1 MESHDVRW
9 DNYFYPGTNVLKNKL
24 GITDAD
30 ELQQVEADITF
41 RKLTELYVNPIEG
54 NFDATHYRDIHRY
67 LFEDI
72 YPFAGE
78 FRNVDMRKDFYFV
91 TNSEI
96 EASLDTVLNEMH
108 QDFLKCQ
115 CYRDYVIFLAEF
127 YYDILTVHPFREG
140 NGRTTRE
147 FLREFVD
154 KYIGLENIELY
165 KQTEIYQYYKEWL
178 MSQEKQNE
186 AVYNIIH
193 WQIIDRNKIND
204 ILAQIHL
211 LSFTDRIAV
220 AIIMSSIKIPQ
231 VYIDG
236 CFHYRSEVKPLHSD
250 MIIGDTYYN
259 DLLSKTEKYF
269 NVPFKGGAYIS
280 RIEINNQ
287 FTYIESNDMF
297 DESEIRVLNNIAETF
312 EKESIKQ
319 EKEMLKR
326 YEEQKGKE

>member
-1 MESHDVRW
+1 MESHDIRW

-41 RKLTELYVNPIEG
+41 SKLTELYINPIEG

-154 KYIGLENIELY
+154 KYMKDY
-165 KQTEIYQYYKEWL
+165 KLKWSKMDKEQL
-178 MSQEKQNE
+178 HM
-186 AVYNIIH
+186 
-193 WQIIDRNKIND
+193 
-204 ILAQIHL
+204 
-211 LSFTDRIAV
+211 
-220 AIIMSSIKIPQ
+220 
-231 VYIDG
+231 G
-236 CFHYRSEVKPLHSD
+236 VKYGYVGKSL
-250 MIIGDTYYN
+250 
-259 DLLSKTEKYF
+259 
-269 NVPFKGGAYIS
+269 
-280 RIEINNQ
+280 IEI
-287 FTYIESNDMF
+287 
-297 DESEIRVLNNIAETF
+297 EIAKGLVSR
-312 EKESIKQ
+312 
-319 EKEMLKR
+319 R
-326 YEEQKGKE
+326 EELSSGSR